1 MIQITFE
8 NNKFILHNGEKQE
21 ILLDG
26 CNLMSNKSRLPMHA
40 LSDEETI
47 PGLLFSLAQKHAEI
61 SIGTGEETE
70 NGLFAAYL
78 LDILLASY
86 LIRASMPFKV
96 VEFGA
101 VNGVRSYHLAAL
113 MGKLN
118 PESSLCCV
126 SDVIGNESGNQWLN
140 RISIVKQPP
149 VLSMLIADY
158 EHTQLESDHFD
169 IVLIN
174 GTVRIDRPYETIRET
189 ERLIKKGGVILC
201 HAKDSFLLKSS
212 FKLIF
217 EECKEYEIASN
228 EEILITKY
236 AGTSWCKGQETNLQK
251 KTAALVRELHQA
263 VASDSRDKFR
273 LLARKID
280 LYTNKAVETYDI
292 KLKTELIR
300 LKERL
305 LDYMLNSGDEFEGLY
320 KERLQLVIA
329 DNTID

>member
-26 CNLMSNKSRLPMHA
+26 YNLMSNKSRLPMHT

-47 PGLLFSLAQKHAEI
+47 PGLLLSLAQKHAEI

-70 NGLFAAYL
+70 NGLFAAHL
-78 LDILLASY
+78 LDILLTSC
-86 LIRASMPFKV
+86 LINTSAPLKV
-96 VEFGA
+96 VEIGA

-140 RISIVKQPP
+140 RISIVEQPP
-149 VLSMLIADY
+149 VLSMLIGDY
-158 EHTQLESDHFD
+158 DHTQLESDHFD

-174 GTVRIDRPYETIRET
+174 GTVRIDKPYETIREA
-189 ERLIKKGGVILC
+189 ERLTKKGGVILC
-201 HAKDSFLLKSS
+201 HAKNSFLLKNS

-217 EECKEYEIASN
+217 EKCKEYEIDSN

-236 AGTSWCKGQETNLQK
+236 AGTSWCKGPEAKLQEE
-251 KTAALVRELHQA
+251 TAALVRELHQA
-263 VASDSRDKFR
+263 VISDSRDKFR
-273 LLARKID
+273 SLAHKID
-280 LYTNKAVETYDI
+280 LYAGKAAETYDI
-292 KLKTELIR
+292 TMKTELIR

-305 LDYMLNSGDEFEGLY
+305 LDYMLNRGDEFEGLY
-320 KERLQLVIA
+320 RERLELMIT
-329 DNTID
+329 DNTFD